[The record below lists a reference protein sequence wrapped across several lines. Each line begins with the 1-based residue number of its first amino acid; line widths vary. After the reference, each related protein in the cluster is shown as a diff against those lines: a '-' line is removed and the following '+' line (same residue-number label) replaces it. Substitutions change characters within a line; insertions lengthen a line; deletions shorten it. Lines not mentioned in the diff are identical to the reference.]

1 MANFIYNVALGRIAE
16 KVADGATLKLLV
28 LKAAAADGTLRDL
41 DTVAAV
47 LANGST
53 TEADFTNYARA
64 TLSSVTATVDDATD
78 SVKVDAADVTFTSA
92 GGATNNTTTDVIIYE
107 EVAGGDANCI
117 PLVQLDAVFTT
128 DGNNVTL
135 QFGTNGFFTASQS

>member
-1 MANFIYNVALGRIAE
+1 MANFVYNIALGRIAE
-16 KVADGATLKLLV
+16 KVADGATIKLLV
-28 LKAAAADGTLRDL
+28 LKAAAADSVLKDL
-41 DTVAAV
+41 DTVAAI

-53 TEADFTNYARA
+53 DEADFTNYARA
-64 TLSSVTATVDDATD
+64 TLGSLTVTVDDSTD
-78 SVKVDAADVTFTSA
+78 SVSVDCADVVFTSA
-92 GGATNNTTTDVIIYE
+92 GGASNNTTTDVIIYE

-135 QFGTNGFFTASQS
+135 QMNAAGFFGAS

>member
-1 MANFIYNVALGRIAE
+1 MANFVFNVALGRVAE
-16 KVADGATLKLLV
+16 KVADGGVFKLLV
-28 LKAAAADGTLRDL
+28 LRAAAADSVLKDL
-41 DTVAAV
+41 GTVAAV

-53 TEADFTNYARA
+53 NEANFTNYTRK
-64 TLSSVTATVDDATD
+64 TLAGMTVTVNNGTD
-78 SVKVDAADVTFTSA
+78 SVSVDCNDVVFTSA
-92 GGATNNTTTDVIIYE
+92 GGASNNTTTDVIIYE

-135 QFGTNGFFTASQS
+135 QMNAAGFFGAS

>member
-1 MANFIYNVALGRIAE
+1 MANFVFNVAKGKVAE
-16 KVADGATLKLLV
+16 KVADGATIKLLV
-28 LKAAAADGTLRDL
+28 LKAAASDATNKDF
-41 DTVAAV
+41 DTIAAI
-47 LANGST
+47 LAGGN

-64 TLSSVTATVDDATD
+64 TLGSLTATADDTAD
-78 SVKVDAADVTFTSA
+78 VMKVDCADVTFTSA

-107 EVAGGDANCI
+107 HVAGGDANCI

-135 QFGTNGFFTASQS
+135 TIHADGFFNAT